1 MAAIAALFVAIYAGS
16 TETGRAKLH
25 LAGTPTH
32 STPAHATP
40 AHAGS
45 TQPFDAREGRQLAEA
60 VRALASERNRLA
72 ARLATVEHR
81 VNDIATSVAHLRT
94 DAWAAVP
101 LPESVTA
108 AARARLAPA
117 TTERQDAGDVTSS
130 IAPRATETATQPAT
144 REPPGARS
152 EYGLDLG
159 SGASVEALRTT
170 WVTALRQHGT
180 LLEGLHP
187 IVHLRERPRSS
198 GIELHLVA
206 GPLPNATTAARLCAA
221 MTAAGAICQPAVFDG
236 QRLAVR

>member
-1 MAAIAALFVAIYAGS
+1 MAAIAALFVAVYAGS
-16 TETGRAKLH
+16 TETGRAKLR
-25 LAGTPTH
+25 LAGTPART
-32 STPAHATP
+32 TPPAHV
-40 AHAGS
+40 GS
-45 TQPFDAREGRQLAEA
+45 MQPFDAREGRRLAET
-60 VRALASERNRLA
+60 VRALISDRNRLA

-81 VNDIATSVAHLRT
+81 VGDIATSVTHLRT

-108 AARARLAPA
+108 AARARLAPVTAERHEADDA
-117 TTERQDAGDVTSS
+117 TAS
-130 IAPRATETATQPAT
+130 ITPRATETVPPPAAA
-144 REPPGARS
+144 EPAGVRS

-159 SGASVEALRTT
+159 SGASVEALRTA
-170 WVTALRQHGT
+170 WAAALRQHGT

-187 IVHLRERPRSS
+187 VVHLRERPRSS

-221 MTAAGAICQPAVFDG
+221 MAAAGAVCQPAVFDG